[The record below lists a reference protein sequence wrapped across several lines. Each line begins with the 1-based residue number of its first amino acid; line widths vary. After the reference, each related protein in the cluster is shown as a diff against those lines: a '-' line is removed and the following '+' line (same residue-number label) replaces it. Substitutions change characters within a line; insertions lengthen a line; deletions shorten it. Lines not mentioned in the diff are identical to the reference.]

1 MAGLGVAILTG
12 AVAGL
17 LPPSTPPGC
26 PPPRL
31 KRWQW
36 RGLGGWARTTAVRHG
51 PRWGRGHPGTLR
63 RREAVRFPLRS
74 APARLAWLERVID
87 R

>member
-17 LPPSTPPGC
+17 LPPGC
-26 PPPRL
+26 PPRL

-36 RGLGGWARTTAVRHG
+36 RGLGGWARTTAVSHA
-51 PRWGRGHPGTLR
+51 PRRGRGHPGTLR